1 MLAKGT
7 IFLFLEGDPML
18 YSGEAFR
25 LEFLP
30 NEILKVSF
38 DLKDQTA
45 NVLNAVAL
53 KELAEVLEVIK
64 KQKARGLLFTSAKPS
79 GFVFGADVTEFL
91 DHFKKTEEEMK
102 TWIAGINRT
111 FSGYEDLPFPKVAL
125 LNGFA
130 LGGGCEIALTMDW
143 RLATAKA
150 AMGLPETK
158 LGIIPGWGGTV
169 RLPRLI
175 GADHAIEWIT
185 GAKHYKAEEALKF
198 GAIDGIVEDAH
209 LEAAGI
215 KLLEKAISGELNWKE
230 RVTQKKSPL
239 KLDKIESMM
248 SFDGSKAFVAGMAGP
263 HYPAPVKAVET
274 MQKAARLNRDE
285 AIALEGETFAWCAKT
300 KTAECLTQVFLG
312 DQYLKKVS
320 KKMTK
325 DANPTKVG
333 AVLGAGIMGG
343 GIAYQSA
350 SMGVGV
356 LMKDIKTEQ
365 LDLGMNEASK
375 LLNKEIERKKI
386 TPEKMAKII
395 STITPTL
402 SYADFSQTDFVVEA
416 VVENEKV
423 KKSVLAEVENN
434 VSTQTVL
441 ASNTSTISITK
452 LAEGLKRPEKFCG
465 MHFFNPV
472 HRMPLVEI
480 IRGAKTSE
488 ATIAQAVN
496 YANQMGKTP
505 IVVNDCAGFL
515 VNRIL
520 FPYFN
525 AFILLMEDGLDF
537 QKVDKVMEKFGWPMG
552 PAYLLDVVGID
563 TGVHASKIMAEAF
576 PDRMSHKHKTI
587 LEVMYEQKRFG
598 QKNGL
603 GFYEYELD
611 KKGKQVKKVNPKVYE
626 LISTVAKR
634 KLELTDEEIV
644 MRMMIPM
651 INESA
656 RCLEDGIVASPVEV
670 DMGLLLGL
678 GFPPFRAGA
687 LKYADSVG
695 LKKLNEESQKYLELG
710 KLYELTPQMKQM
722 AADNKTYY

>member
-1 MLAKGT
+1 
-7 IFLFLEGDPML
+7 ML
-18 YSGEAFR
+18 YQGSAFR
-25 LEFLP
+25 LEMLSG
-30 NEILKVSF
+30 NILKVIF
-38 DLKDQTA
+38 DLKDQSA
-45 NVLNAVAL
+45 NVFNAQAL
-53 KELAEVLEVIK
+53 KELGECLEVIK
-64 KQKARGLLFTSAKPS
+64 KQSSVKGLLFTSGKPS

-91 DHFKKTEEEMK
+91 GHFKKSETEMIS
-102 TWIAGINRT
+102 WIASINDI
-111 FSGYEDLPFPKVAL
+111 FNGYEDLPYPKVAL
-125 LNGFA
+125 VNGFA
-130 LGGGCEIALTMDW
+130 LGGGCEIALTMDF
-143 RLATAKA
+143 RLASPKA

-175 GADHAIEWIT
+175 GADHAIEWVT
-185 GAKHYKAEEALKF
+185 GAKHYKAEDALRF
-198 GAIDGIVEDAH
+198 GAVDGIIEDAK
-209 LEAAGI
+209 LEEAGL
-215 KLLEKAISGELNWKE
+215 KLLEKCFAGEIDWKA
-230 RVTQKKSPL
+230 RVEQKKSPL

-248 SFDGSKAFVAGMAGP
+248 SFEGSKGFVAAVAGP
-263 HYPAPVKAVET
+263 NYPAPVKAVEA
-274 MQKAARLNRDE
+274 MQKSSRMNRAD
-285 AIALEGETFAWCAKT
+285 ALKVEHETFAVCGKT

-320 KKMTK
+320 KKITK
-325 DANPTKVG
+325 DAKAIEFG

-356 LMKDIKTEQ
+356 LMKDIKHEQ

-375 LLNKEIERKKI
+375 LLNKEVERKKI
-386 TPEKMAKII
+386 TPERMAKVI
-395 STITPTL
+395 SKITPTL
-402 SYADFSQTDFVVEA
+402 SYADFKDTQFVVEA

-423 KKSVLAEVENN
+423 KKAVLADVEAATGEN
-434 VSTQTVL
+434 TII

-452 LAEGLKRPEKFCG
+452 LAEGAKRPDKFCG

-480 IRGAKTSE
+480 IRGEKTSE

-525 AFILLMEDGLDF
+525 GFIFLLEDGVDF
-537 QKVDKVMEKFGWPMG
+537 QRIDKVMEKFGWPMG

-563 TGVHASKIMAEAF
+563 TGFHASSIMAAAF
-576 PDRMSHKHKTI
+576 PDRMGFKNKTI
-587 LEVMYEQKRFG
+587 LESMYEKKRFG
-598 QKNGL
+598 QKNNL
-603 GFYEYELD
+603 GFFEYEMD
-611 KKGKQVKKVNPKVYE
+611 KKGKPVKKVNPAVYE
-626 LISTVAKR
+626 IIKPVIKR
-634 KLELTDEEIV
+634 QIEITDEEIV
-644 MRMMIPM
+644 ERMMLPM
-651 INESA
+651 IIEGA
-656 RCLEDGIVASPVEV
+656 RCLEDKIVESPVEV

-687 LKYADSVG
+687 MKYADSIG
-695 LKKLNEESQKYLELG
+695 LKTLEEKSQKYLELG
-710 KLYELTPQMKQM
+710 TKLITKDHLYEKRS
-722 AADNKTYY
+722 NC

>member
-1 MLAKGT
+1 
-7 IFLFLEGDPML
+7 ML
-18 YSGEAFR
+18 YQGSAFR
-25 LEFLP
+25 LETIS
-30 NEILKVSF
+30 NNILKVVF
-38 DLKDQTA
+38 DLKDQSA
-45 NVLNAVAL
+45 NVFNTLAL
-53 KELAEVLEVIK
+53 KELGEVLEVVR
-64 KQKARGLLFTSAKPS
+64 KQNPRGLLFTSGKPG

-91 DHFKKTEEEMK
+91 DHFKKTETEMV
-102 TWIAGINRT
+102 TWIASINDI
-111 FSGYEDLPFPKVAL
+111 FNGFEDLPYPKVAL
-125 LNGFA
+125 VNGFA
-130 LGGGCEIALTMDW
+130 LGGGCEIALTMDY
-143 RLATAKA
+143 RLASPKA

-175 GADHAIEWIT
+175 GPDHAIEWIT
-185 GAKHYKAEEALKF
+185 GAKHYKAEDALKF
-198 GAIDGIVEDAH
+198 GAVDGIVEEAK
-209 LEAAGI
+209 LEEAGL
-215 KLLEKAISGELNWKE
+215 KLIEKCISGEMDWKA
-230 RVTQKKSPL
+230 RVTEKKSPL
-239 KLDKIESMM
+239 KYDKIESMM
-248 SFDGSKAFVAGMAGP
+248 SFDGSKAFVAAAAGP
-263 HYPAPVKAVET
+263 NYPAPVKAVEA
-274 MQKAARLNRDE
+274 MQKASRLDRTG
-285 AIALEGETFAWCAKT
+285 ALKIEGETFAFCGKT
-300 KTAECLTQVFLG
+300 KTAECLVQVFMG

-320 KKMTK
+320 KKITK
-325 DANPTKVG
+325 DAQPTKFG

-375 LLNKEIERKKI
+375 IMLKEIERKKSS
-386 TPEKMAKII
+386 PEKMAKILA
-395 STITPTL
+395 SITPTL
-402 SYADFSQTDFVVEA
+402 SYADFGQTQFVVEA
-416 VVENEKV
+416 VVENQKV
-423 KKSVLAEVENN
+423 KAAVLADVENN
-434 VSTQTVL
+434 TSPETIL

-480 IRGAKTSE
+480 IRGAKTSQD
-488 ATIAQAVN
+488 TIARAVQ

-525 AFILLMEDGLDF
+525 GFIFLLEDGVDF
-537 QKVDKVMEKFGWPMG
+537 QRIDKVMEKFGWPMG

-563 TGVHASKIMAEAF
+563 TGFHASSIMANAF
-576 PDRMSHKHKTI
+576 PDRMGFKSKTI
-587 LEVMYEQKRFG
+587 LEVMYEQKRYG

-611 KKGKQVKKVNPKVYE
+611 KKGKQVKKVNPAVYE
-626 LISTVAKR
+626 IIKPTIKR
-634 KLELTDEEIV
+634 QVEVTDEEIV
-644 MRMMIPM
+644 SRMMLPM
-651 INESA
+651 IIEAS
-656 RCLEDGIVASPVEV
+656 RCLEDKIVESPVEV

-695 LKKLNEESQKYLELG
+695 LKNLDDASKKFLELG
-710 KLYELTPQMKQM
+710 KLYELTPFMKSL
-722 AADNKTYY
+722 AAENKTYY

>member
-1 MLAKGT
+1 
-7 IFLFLEGDPML
+7 ML
-18 YSGEAFR
+18 YQGSAFR
-25 LEFLP
+25 LETIS
-30 NEILKVSF
+30 NNILKVVF
-38 DLKDQTA
+38 DLKDQSA
-45 NVLNAVAL
+45 NVFNTLAL
-53 KELAEVLEVIK
+53 KELGEVLEVVK
-64 KQKARGLLFTSAKPS
+64 KQNPRGLLFTSGKPG

-91 DHFKKTEEEMK
+91 DHFKKTETEMV
-102 TWIAGINRT
+102 TWIASINDI
-111 FSGYEDLPFPKVAL
+111 FNGFEDLPYPKVAL
-125 LNGFA
+125 VNGFA
-130 LGGGCEIALTMDW
+130 LGGGCEISLTMDY
-143 RLATAKA
+143 RLASPKA
-150 AMGLPETK
+150 ALGLPETK

-175 GADHAIEWIT
+175 GPDHAIEWIT

-198 GAIDGIVEDAH
+198 GAIDGIVEEAK
-209 LEAAGI
+209 LEEAGL
-215 KLLEKAISGELNWKE
+215 KLIEKCISGEMDWKA
-230 RVTQKKSPL
+230 RVTEKKSPL
-239 KLDKIESMM
+239 KFDKIESMM
-248 SFDGSKAFVAGMAGP
+248 SFDGSKGFVAALAGP
-263 HYPAPVKAVET
+263 NYPAPVKAVEA
-274 MQKAARLNRDE
+274 MQKASRLDRTG
-285 AIALEGETFAWCAKT
+285 ALKIEGETFAFCGKT
-300 KTAECLTQVFLG
+300 KTAECLVQVFMG

-320 KKMTK
+320 KKITK
-325 DANPTKVG
+325 DAQPTKFG

-375 LLNKEIERKKI
+375 IMLKEIERKKSS
-386 TPEKMAKII
+386 PEKMAKILA
-395 STITPTL
+395 SITPTL
-402 SYADFSQTDFVVEA
+402 SYADFGHTQFVVEA

-423 KKSVLAEVENN
+423 KKAVLADVENN
-434 VSTQTVL
+434 TSPETVL

-480 IRGAKTSE
+480 IRGAKTSQD
-488 ATIAQAVN
+488 TIARAVN

-525 AFILLMEDGLDF
+525 GFIFLLEDGVDF
-537 QKVDKVMEKFGWPMG
+537 QRIDKVMEKFGWPMG

-563 TGVHASKIMAEAF
+563 TGFHASSIMANAF
-576 PDRMSHKHKTI
+576 PDRMGFKNKTI
-587 LEVMYEQKRFG
+587 LEIMYEQKRFG
-598 QKNGL
+598 QKNNL
-603 GFYEYELD
+603 GFYEYEMD
-611 KKGKQVKKVNPKVYE
+611 KKGRPVKKVNPAVYE
-626 LISTVAKR
+626 IIKPTIKR
-634 KLELTDEEIV
+634 QIEITDEEIV
-644 MRMMIPM
+644 SRMMLPM
-651 INESA
+651 IIEAS
-656 RCLEDGIVASPVEV
+656 RCLEDKIVESPVEV

-695 LKKLNEESQKYLELG
+695 LKNLDEASKKFLELG
-710 KLYELTPQMKQM
+710 KLYELTPFMKSL
-722 AADNKTYY
+722 AAENKTYY

>member
-1 MLAKGT
+1 
-7 IFLFLEGDPML
+7 ML
-18 YSGEAFR
+18 YQGSAFR
-25 LEFLP
+25 LETTG
-30 NEILKVSF
+30 NNILKIVF
-38 DLKDQTA
+38 DLKDQSA
-45 NVLNAVAL
+45 NVFNTLAL
-53 KELAEVLEVIK
+53 KELGEVLEVIK
-64 KQKARGLLFTSAKPS
+64 KQSPRGLLFTSGKPG

-91 DHFKKTEEEMK
+91 GHFKKTETEMVS
-102 TWIAGINRT
+102 WIASINDI
-111 FSGYEDLPFPKVAL
+111 FNGLEDLPYPKVAL
-125 LNGFA
+125 VNGFA
-130 LGGGCEIALTMDW
+130 LGGGCEIALTMDY
-143 RLATAKA
+143 RLASPKA

-175 GADHAIEWIT
+175 GPDHAIEWIT

-198 GAIDGIVEDAH
+198 GAIDGIVEEAK
-209 LEAAGI
+209 LEEAGL
-215 KLLEKAISGELNWKE
+215 KLLERCLSGEMNWKA
-230 RVTQKKSPL
+230 RVTEKQSPL
-239 KLDKIESMM
+239 KYDKIESMM
-248 SFDGSKAFVAGMAGP
+248 SFDGSKGFVAALAGP
-263 HYPAPVKAVET
+263 NYPAPVKAVEA
-274 MQKAARLNRDE
+274 MQKAARLDR
-285 AIALEGETFAWCAKT
+285 AGALKIEGETFAQCGKT
-300 KTAECLTQVFLG
+300 KTAECLVQVFMG

-320 KKMTK
+320 KKITK
-325 DANPTKVG
+325 DARPTKYG

-350 SMGVGV
+350 SMGVSV

-375 LLNKEIERKKI
+375 IMLKEIERKKSS
-386 TPEKMAKII
+386 PEKMAKVLASIN
-395 STITPTL
+395 PTL
-402 SYADFSQTDFVVEA
+402 SYADFGQTQFVVEA

-423 KKSVLAEVENN
+423 KKAVLADVENAT
-434 VSTQTVL
+434 SADTVL

-480 IRGAKTSE
+480 IRGEKTSE
-488 ATIAQAVN
+488 ETIARAVN

-525 AFILLMEDGLDF
+525 GFIFLLEDGVDF
-537 QKVDKVMEKFGWPMG
+537 QRIDKVMEKFGWPMG

-563 TGVHASKIMAEAF
+563 TGFHASSIMANAF
-576 PDRMSHKHKTI
+576 PDRMGFKNKTI
-587 LEVMYEQKRFG
+587 LEIMYEHKRFG
-598 QKNGL
+598 QKNNL
-603 GFYEYELD
+603 GFYEYEMD
-611 KKGKQVKKVNPKVYE
+611 KKGKPVKKVNPAVYE
-626 LISTVAKR
+626 IIKPTIKRQIDITDDEIIS
-634 KLELTDEEIV
+634 
-644 MRMMIPM
+644 RMMLPM
-651 INESA
+651 IIEAS
-656 RCLEDGIVASPVEV
+656 RCLEDKIVESPVEV

-695 LKKLNEESQKYLELG
+695 LKNLDDASKKFLELG
-710 KLYELTPQMKQM
+710 KLYELTPFMKSL
-722 AADNKTYY
+722 AAENKTYY